1 MMASRILQDRQL
13 WEAVI
18 FGVGTELGRRE
29 EGREGALLS
38 HDKTWDHSM
47 IESRA
52 YCNDNRPHRKSYHG
66 AGKEKLCGI

>member
-29 EGREGALLS
+29 GGKEEGREG
-38 HDKTWDHSM
+38 
-47 IESRA
+47 
-52 YCNDNRPHRKSYHG
+52 
-66 AGKEKLCGI
+66 GKELFYHMIRLGITL

>member
-29 EGREGALLS
+29 G
-38 HDKTWDHSM
+38 
-47 IESRA
+47 
-52 YCNDNRPHRKSYHG
+52 
-66 AGKEKLCGI
+66 GKELFYHMIRLGITL